1 MKKNIKHFIYV
12 NIGIILMAFSFSFFL
27 EKNNIVTGGV
37 TGLSLIITKFIDI
50 DTSFIVLILNLI
62 ILLLCL
68 IFLGKK
74 QFISALYGSLI
85 YPVYIYLIDLII
97 KNVNLELDMF
107 LTIIFSSFILGL
119 GLGLVLKYNYNTG
132 GTDILQQILHKYFH
146 IPYSV
151 SLYFLDGSV
160 VLIGGLV
167 YNISTALYAIIF
179 VFISGYVMD
188 AVIYGGFN
196 KRACFIISDKK
207 DEIKNFVINE
217 IVRGV
222 TEVYIKGGYLNNDK
236 KMLIIVLNTNE
247 YIKLIKEIDKIDK
260 NAFLFVTKTSEVR
273 GLGFSIEDNEKRI

>member
-12 NIGIILMAFSFSFFL
+12 NIGILLMAFSFSFFL

-107 LTIIFSSFILGL
+107 LTIIFSSFVLGL